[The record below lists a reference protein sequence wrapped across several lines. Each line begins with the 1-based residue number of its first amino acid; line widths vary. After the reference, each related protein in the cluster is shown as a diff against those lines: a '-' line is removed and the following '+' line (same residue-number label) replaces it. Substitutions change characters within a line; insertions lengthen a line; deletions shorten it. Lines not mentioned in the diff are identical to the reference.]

1 MPWNAVVVRLRRQ
14 QRLVEEPLLSLH
26 AIVDKAALRREG
38 CIGDARREQLRRI
51 VALGGCQM

>member
-1 MPWNAVVVRLRRQ
+1 
-14 QRLVEEPLLSLH
+14 LH